1 MDSQDAKQLI
11 KQLTRIADAMEE
23 NNKLKKKEF
32 VIEKRR
38 YNRDFPD
45 ISETEQALTEE
56 KSSQS

>member
-23 NNKLKKKEF
+23 NNKLKKKEV